1 MALQGDC
8 AARNCSKNPIRKPS
22 GAVSSTP
29 PESRASFHLPRGGE
43 TSRHIRSLVCAPR
56 RRLKLGLNHPS
67 KLISRK
73 RMITK
78 CIQVATSGLGNDHL
92 IPKPTPL
99 LRTDRSRHLLRR
111 GKQPRSNERIRSV
124 GRRGL
129 IKLSR
134 FFPGAHGHLCPIHT
148 LCCAVSDGSRTDGSE
163 KADNIRTRGCSG
175 RSALFPASA
184 SNYPPLHQQDTD
196 SQHERATVP
205 TQIQERKSIWAP
217 AESVNLPGSDSG
229 SLGVLIVKRA
239 QQALSSALVAA
250 ALVLVGYANPR
261 LARAVATELPA
272 TSTRWQVRS
281 GFEIKSFS
289 LLLSWSRRQP
299 NQTAK

>member
-8 AARNCSKNPIRKPS
+8 AARIYSQNSIRKPS

-29 PESRASFHLPRGGE
+29 PESRASYHLQRGVE
-43 TSRHIRSLVCAPR
+43 ISRRMRSLARAPR
-56 RRLKLGLNHPS
+56 RRLLLGLDHPS
-67 KLISRK
+67 KLISCEA
-73 RMITK
+73 MIANH
-78 CIQVATSGLGNDHL
+78 IQVAIGIGNDYL
-92 IPKPTPL
+92 IPKLAPL
-99 LRTDRSRHLLRR
+99 LRSDRSQHLLRG
-111 GKQPRSNERIRSV
+111 GKQPKSNERIRSV

-129 IKLSR
+129 IKPDG
-134 FFPGAHGHLCPIHT
+134 FFPGAHGHLCPIHI
-148 LCCAVSDGSRTDGSE
+148 LCCAVSDGSRMDGG
-163 KADNIRTRGCSG
+163 KNGDTIQPRGGFG
-175 RSALFPASA
+175 RSAFFPGST
-184 SNYPPLHQQDTD
+184 SNQVPLTQQDTD

-205 TQIQERKSIWAP
+205 TQIEEKKSIRAP
-217 AESVNLPGSDSG
+217 AKSANLPGSDSG

-272 TSTRWQVRS
+272 TSTRWQVRF

-289 LLLSWSRRQP
+289 LLLSWSRPQP